1 MEGLL
6 WAYKAEG
13 GRQRLK
19 ALPLTSFKPYR
30 PCLSR
35 AAQSGP
41 RTTGQPLK
49 GLPYF
54 LLNGSSYSLTL
65 NLSSAMSWASCSLM
79 YFAIVASFRPTVD
92 T

>member
-1 MEGLL
+1 ML

-30 PCLSR
+30 PCLS
-35 AAQSGP
+35 AG
-41 RTTGQPLK
+41 RTKRPSYYTGQPLK

>member
-1 MEGLL
+1 MTVFVRNKPRKEIMNHPSKRVVLL
-6 WAYKAEG
+6 WAYKAE

-54 LLNGSSYSLTL
+54 LLNGSSY
-65 NLSSAMSWASCSLM
+65 
-79 YFAIVASFRPTVD
+79 
-92 T
+92 